1 MKSIKL
7 FAFALLG
14 AGLAF
19 AAGTPAQAQ
28 PRGDH
33 PAYLHALEDL
43 RLMRAYLDR
52 MTPNEVVDQESAHAI
67 AEIDAAIAEIKRA
80 AIDDGKNPNV
90 HPPIDARIT
99 PTDRFHRA
107 REAGNAAWRD
117 VNQDED
123 NGYANGLKHRAL
135 QHIEDANH
143 TIDAIIRR
151 VDRR

>member
-7 FAFALLG
+7 FALTLLG
-14 AGLAF
+14 VGLAL

-52 MTPNEVVDQESAHAI
+52 LTPNEALDAESAHAI
-67 AEIDAAIAEIKRA
+67 ADVDAAIAEIKRA
-80 AIDDGKNPNV
+80 AIDDGKNPNA
-90 HPPIDARIT
+90 HPSIDARISR
-99 PTDRFHRA
+99 TDRFHRA

-117 VNQDED
+117 VNMDED

-135 QHIEDANH
+135 QHIESANH
-143 TIDAIIRR
+143 TIDSIIRHLEMR
-151 VDRR
+151 